1 MSVSRK
7 IILTVEDQP
16 NIRRLI
22 TYVLTKAGYKVLQA
36 GDGAAAVRVL
46 QQNIPDLILLDLR
59 MPKMDGFEL
68 LTLLR
73 KYEAAASVPVVILT
87 SLNTP
92 RDLDRALQLGVVDY
106 LTKPI
111 DPRALVERVREIVGV
126 SSAESP
132 PVTA

>member
-1 MSVSRK
+1 M
-7 IILTVEDQP
+7 ILTVEDQP

-22 TYVLTKAGYKVLQA
+22 TYVLTKSGYKVMQA
-36 GDGAAAVRVL
+36 EDGEAAVHVL
-46 QQNIPDLILLDLR
+46 QHTIPDLILLDVR

-73 KYEAAASVPVVILT
+73 KYEAAAAIPVVMLT

-92 RDLDRALQLGVVDY
+92 RDLDRALELGVIDF

-111 DPRALVERVREIVGV
+111 EPRTLVGRVQEILG
-126 SSAESP
+126 P
-132 PVTA
+132 PEAA

>member
-1 MSVSRK
+1 VSRK

>member
-1 MSVSRK
+1 LSVSRK